1 MPAAEPL
8 QPPNTD
14 HALFHQAPN
23 NSGFL
28 SQWYDGPDPD
38 GHFTVDNRRYSSA
51 EQAMIDFKA
60 LYFGD
65 RTALGP
71 IMATTDP
78 ATIHTAVPGDGR
90 RATGACD
97 YDLDGAFYDQVRSTL
112 LREERI
118 GDRGPGRWARGAS
131 LAVGEARA

>member
-78 ATIHTAVPGDGR
+78 TTIHTAVPGDGR
-90 RATGACD
+90 RAPATMTSMA
-97 YDLDGAFYDQVRSTL
+97 LSMTKS
-112 LREERI
+112 
-118 GDRGPGRWARGAS
+118 ARRCCVKSGSETA
-131 LAVGEARA
+131 A